1 MFPERRLRR
10 LRNSSTVR
18 RLVAETQLSVNDLIL
33 PMFVR
38 EGISERQAIAAMPGQ
53 YQHTLDSLVKEV
65 HEVAEL
71 GVPAVVLFGLPE
83 HKDAQGSQAW
93 APDGILQK
101 AVREVREAMGD
112 RILVIPDTCLDEFT
126 DHGHCGVLNEAGDVD
141 NDGTLALYAQM
152 AVAQAEAGAHFVSP
166 SGMMDGQVAVIRGA
180 LDEEGFEDVGIL
192 AYSAK
197 YATPLFGPFREAVNV
212 QIAGGG
218 NRKTYQMDPPNR
230 REALAEIA
238 FDIAEGA
245 DIVMIKPALPYLD
258 IIAETAKQSEV
269 PVAAYHVS
277 GEYAMVKAAAA
288 NGWLDGD
295 AVAMEQLMSI
305 KRAGADMIL
314 TYFAREVAEV
324 LNG

>member
-10 LRNSSTVR
+10 LRQTPTVR

-38 EGISERQAIAAMPGQ
+38 EGITEPQPIASMPGV
-53 YQHTLDSLVKEV
+53 YQHTMDSLVKEV

-83 HKDAQGSQAW
+83 HKDPQGSQAW

-152 AVAQAEAGAHFVSP
+152 AVAQAEAGAHLVSP

-218 NRKTYQMDPPNR
+218 NRKTYQMDPPNS

-258 IIAETAKQSEV
+258 IISLAAKQSEV

-288 NGWLDGD
+288 NGWIDGD
-295 AVAMEQLMSI
+295 AVAFEQLTSI

-314 TYFAREVAEV
+314 TYFAKEVAET